1 MNELDSYLVSDDAVR
16 QTESATGR
24 MFAPGDTIGHFRI
37 IAFLGRGATSEVY
50 RVRDDS
56 LKTDFALK
64 IFALDDSCGTERER
78 FLAEAQLLAQFK
90 SPHLMRVHWLSED
103 GAHPFFTMDLLRPLP
118 AAPSHRQTKKIL
130 DDVLDALEELHSKG
144 IIHRDIKPSNILLDE
159 NGRAVV
165 TDLGIAHILDDAPE
179 TTSTAAPR
187 RNMTIADGKPAAIG
201 TPGYGAP
208 EQFSCRDISPATDIY
223 AVGVLAQHLF
233 GNRAPLKYRWLIL
246 RMTNSMPALR
256 YASIQSVKRALRRF
270 RAAEIL
276 ALIMAVALLF
286 SLACYAKQLTNPKW
300 EELSPD
306 NMTTEIIDTGQFLSK
321 IIEVYSLHGGRRYT
335 IQRSHPFGYRPVS
348 SKHSRFFLELR
359 GNGTLKC
366 PIIIGTEV
374 RIGSGTTL
382 ITSGVCEPDGK
393 SRKTSVP
400 PPDAKMDDT
409 NYFGYAAYVIEP
421 GGKLVFTDTTA
432 YPQGLV
438 RHLPPR

>member
-1 MNELDSYLVSDDAVR
+1 MDELDSYLVSDEAKR
-16 QTESATGR
+16 QTESAAGR
-24 MFAPGDTIGHFRI
+24 MLSAGATIGPFRI
-37 IAFLGRGATSEVY
+37 VAFLGRGASSEVY
-50 RVRDDS
+50 RVRDDA
-56 LKTDFALK
+56 LKSDFALK
-64 IFALDDSCGTERER
+64 IFTLGEDSRRERER
-78 FLAEAQLLAQFK
+78 FLSEARILAQFK
-90 SPHLMRVHWLSED
+90 SPHIVRVHCLSD
-103 GAHPFFTMDLLRPLP
+103 VGTHPYFTMDLLRPIP
-118 AAPSHRQTKKIL
+118 DQPSRRQAESIL
-130 DDVLDALEELHSKG
+130 SGVLNALEELHAKG
-144 IIHRDIKPSNILLDE
+144 IVHRDIKPSNILLDE